1 MNKNKKDKKKYYCKN
16 INMKNKRNEELTGKI
31 LNITLSN

>member
-16 INMKNKRNEELTGKI
+16 MTMKNKRHEELTGKYN
-31 LNITLSN
+31 L